1 MKSLVSFLSGL
12 VLFAPLFYM
21 NKDNYL
27 VLYLLILLTS
37 INWGTLFLS
46 AKFYNSAEAI
56 TKSFLL
62 SFLYHIIIVVTEFTS
77 WMILIKKD
85 YSIVGD
91 QFYDTSSI
99 SLTGL
104 FLASLFWLIMLAINI
119 FFISN
124 LSKLFNK

>member
-1 MKSLVSFLSGL
+1 
-12 VLFAPLFYM
+12 M